1 MKKIK
6 LFLALTLGSL
16 ISVSCVVDD
25 NVEEIGGGSSVLVG
39 FSAPTLAANFVTDGE
54 VKPYS
59 IPVNV
64 IGGNQGLPSSANVT
78 VNWELASTSTATAGV
93 EFDFVSSASN
103 VVIPAG
109 SLSTVIPI
117 TVNTDALVVG
127 DDKTVVINLT
137 SVVSDNGVV
146 LATNRST
153 VTLTLVAACFSDLAG
168 QYYWNYTTGPAY
180 FTISELSPGV
190 YRATQFPFFTAIY
203 WFEFSDV
210 CDNLTMT
217 TWQFQAANPLYGT
230 TTAMPVGTVQPN
242 GNLLFTGINVTGTTV
257 TDRTITAFKV
267 N

>member
-16 ISVSCVVDD
+16 ISFSCVVDD
-25 NVEEIGGGSSVLVG
+25 NVEQIGGGSSVVVG
-39 FSAPTLAANFVTDGE
+39 FTTATLSPSFITDGE

-59 IPVNV
+59 IPVDV

-78 VNWELASTSTATAGV
+78 VTWEFDATSTATEGV
-93 EFDFVSSASN
+93 EFDFISDAST

-109 SLSTVIPI
+109 SLSTIIPI

-137 SVVSDNGVV
+137 SVVSDNGVI
-146 LATNRST
+146 LATNRSKVT
-153 VTLTLVAACFSDLAG
+153 VNLVAACFSDLAG
-168 QYYWNYTTGPAY
+168 EYYWNYTTGPAY

-190 YRATQFPFFTAIY
+190 YEASQFPFFTAIY

-210 CDNLTMT
+210 CDVLTMT

-230 TTAMPVGTVQPN
+230 TTAMPIGAVQPN

-257 TDRTITAFKV
+257 IDRTITAFKV